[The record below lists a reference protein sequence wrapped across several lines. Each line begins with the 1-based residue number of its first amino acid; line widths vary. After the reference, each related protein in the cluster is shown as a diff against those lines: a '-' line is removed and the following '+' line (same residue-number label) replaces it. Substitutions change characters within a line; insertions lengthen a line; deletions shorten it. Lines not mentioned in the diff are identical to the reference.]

1 MAIASMQINSINR
14 RFGLLGE
21 VLPFVSVALPVFNA
35 GMYLS
40 EAIDSILNQTF
51 SDFELII
58 INDGSTDDSLSLL
71 REYEGRDSRIVLIS
85 RENRGLVSTL
95 NEAVDLAR
103 GTWLARMDQD
113 DIALPHRFER
123 QLAWLEESDADI
135 CGSWAKLFGTKDS
148 RILKH
153 AQTDEAIKLEM
164 LFGTTFAHPSVMMK
178 TEYLKQL
185 RYDKAWEKCE
195 DYDLW
200 ERAAR
205 AGWKMGNVPE
215 VLLLYRQHTD
225 QISSK
230 SFVSQQQLTQKIRRR
245 YWLHRFGFEGLGE
258 TCIDEVLKL
267 REPIVEV
274 VDVDAVENAF
284 IYLLQRTKGESRS
297 VVFEHFTRLYYR
309 MAAISPRIAFRWLR
323 INHIYGC
330 GSGAFI
336 ALKFFLLSVLR
347 VNSSSWFYKLLK
359 RCYFFTGRSS

>member
-1 MAIASMQINSINR
+1 MANAKMQINSINR
-14 RFGLLGE
+14 PFDLPGE
-21 VLPFVSVALPVFNA
+21 ALPLVSVVMPVFNA
-35 GMYLS
+35 GVYLS

-58 INDGSTDDSLSLL
+58 INDGSTDDSLNLL
-71 REYEGRDSRIVLIS
+71 KEYEGLDARIVLIS

-113 DIALPHRFER
+113 DISIPHRFER
-123 QLAWLEESDADI
+123 QLAWLEAADADM
-135 CGSWAKLFGTKDS
+135 CGSWAKLFGTKDT

-153 AQTDEAIKLEM
+153 AQTDAAIKLEL
-164 LFGTTFAHPSVMMK
+164 LFGTPFAHPAVMMK

-205 AGWKMGNVPE
+205 AGWKMGNIPE
-215 VLLLYRQHTD
+215 VLLLYRQHAD
-225 QISSK
+225 QLSSK

-245 YWLHRFGFEGLGE
+245 YWLHCFGAEGLGE

-274 VDVDAVENAF
+274 VDVDAVEDAF
-284 IYLLQRTKGESRS
+284 LYLLQRTKGESRS

-309 MAAISPRIAFRWLR
+309 LVAISPRIAFRWFC
-323 INHIYGC
+323 INKIYGC

-336 ALKFFLLSVLR
+336 TLKFFVLSFLR
-347 VNSSSWFYKLLK
+347 VNSNSWSYKFLK
-359 RCYFFTGRSS
+359 KCYFFTGRAS

>member
-215 VLLLYRQHTD
+215 VLLLYRQHAD

-230 SFVSQQQLTQKIRRR
+230 LFVSQQKLTQKIRRR
-245 YWLHRFGFEGLGE
+245 YWLHRFSPNVLSES
-258 TCIDEVLKL
+258 CIEEVLKI
-267 REPIVEV
+267 REPIVGA
-274 VDVDAVENAF
+274 VDINAVENAF
-284 IYLLQRTKGESRS
+284 VYLLQRAKGESRA
-297 VVFEHFTRLYYR
+297 VVFEHFARLYYR
-309 MAAISPRIAFRWLR
+309 IAGFSPRVAYSWLR
-323 INHIYGC
+323 INRVYGC
-330 GSGAFI
+330 GSGVLVAF
-336 ALKFFLLSVLR
+336 KFFVLSVLR
-347 VNSSSWFYKLLK
+347 VNSDSWLFKLLK
-359 RCYFFTGRSS
+359 KCYFFTGRSS